1 MNISKRAN
9 WRAPRWPRQP
19 GSYAGSTA
27 GTGHRCCRP
36 RRPTYKASAL
46 PGFELV
52 QRNCMACHAAQYV
65 STQPPASARPYWEA
79 TVKKMKKPF
88 GAQFDERD
96 IAPMVDYLVK
106 TYGAER
112 NTAAAGAP
120 AAGSPAAR

>member
-1 MNISKRAN
+1 MNIQMSKLAQLALAAAT
-9 WRAPRWPRQP
+9 WLYVGPT
-19 GSYAGSTA
+19 TA
-27 GTGHRCCRP
+27 LDIVLPPETAS
-36 RRPTYKASAL
+36 YKASTL

-88 GAQFDERD
+88 GAQFDDRD
-96 IAPMVDYLVK
+96 IAPMVDYLVR

-112 NTAAAGAP
+112 NATPGAP
-120 AAGSPAAR
+120 AAR